1 MHSKTNMEIILNELK
16 NIRNEIGSLVKLFYI
31 KKGSNC
37 SKSGKKYE
45 NEVYTI
51 IKNSPFVIGQG
62 GGSSHAPDINCV
74 DDKSIEIKKASAP
87 DWGQTV
93 LKWKNDSWFSKS
105 ELFNKYLNKLN
116 MKHPPFLQNNMIYEE
131 WLKIKSEYKDEYI
144 DIDDNAINEYY
155 RKKGTY
161 YIQISDGYGL
171 YHLGDDVFNLG
182 VPKFE
187 IKQRMR
193 VRVKV
198 HSRSNNNGYAK
209 LSVTGAL
216 QPINLNQLMKSPYS
230 LDNMDKLPPNLL

>member
-1 MHSKTNMEIILNELK
+1 MRSKPNMEIILNELK
-16 NIRNEIGSLVKLFYI
+16 NIRSEIGSLVNLFY

-37 SKSGKKYE
+37 SRSGKKYE

-51 IKNSPFVIGQG
+51 IKNSPFVIEQV
-62 GGSSHAPDINCV
+62 GGSSHAPDIKCV
-74 DDKSIEIKKASAP
+74 DDKSIEVKKAFAP
-87 DWGQTV
+87 DWGQTI
-93 LKWKNDSWFSKS
+93 LKWKNDNWFSNS
-105 ELFNKYLNKLN
+105 ELFNKYLNKLK
-116 MKHPPFLQNNMIYEE
+116 MKCPPFLQNKMIYEE

-155 RKKGTY
+155 MKKGVC

-198 HSRSNNNGYAK
+198 HSRSNNNGYAQ
-209 LSVTGAL
+209 LSVTGAF
-216 QPINLNQLMKSPYS
+216 QPININQLMKSPYS
-230 LDNMDKLPPNLL
+230 LDNMDKLPLNLL

>member
-1 MHSKTNMEIILNELK
+1 MEIILNELK

-74 DDKSIEIKKASAP
+74 DDKSIEVKKASAP

-161 YIQISDGYGL
+161 YIQLSDGYGL

-198 HSRSNNNGYAK
+198 HSRSNNNGYAQ

>member
-1 MHSKTNMEIILNELK
+1 MEITLNELK
-16 NIRNEIGSLVKLFYI
+16 IIRSEIGSLVKLFYI

-37 SKSGKKYE
+37 SRSGKEYE
-45 NEVYTI
+45 NKVYTI
-51 IKNSPFVIGQG
+51 IKNSPFVIEQG
-62 GGSSHAPDINCV
+62 GGSSHTPDIKCV
-74 DDKSIEIKKASAP
+74 DGKSIEVKKASAP
-87 DWGQTV
+87 DWGQIV
-93 LKWKNDSWFSKS
+93 LKWKNDSWVSKS

-144 DIDDNAINEYY
+144 DIDDNTINEYY

-161 YIQISDGYGL
+161 YIQISDGYGF

-198 HSRSNNNGYAK
+198 HSQSNNNGYAQ

-230 LDNMDKLPPNLL
+230 LDNIDKLPPNLL

>member
-74 DDKSIEIKKASAP
+74 DDKSIEVKKASAP

-230 LDNMDKLPPNLL
+230 LDNMDKLPSNLL

>member
-1 MHSKTNMEIILNELK
+1 MHSKPNMEIILNELK

-74 DDKSIEIKKASAP
+74 DDKSIEVKKASAP

-161 YIQISDGYGL
+161 YIQLSDGYGL

-198 HSRSNNNGYAK
+198 HSRSNNNGYAQ

>member
-74 DDKSIEIKKASAP
+74 DDKSIEVKKASAP

>member
-1 MHSKTNMEIILNELK
+1 MRSKPNMEIILNELK

-62 GGSSHAPDINCV
+62 GGSSHTPDINCV
-74 DDKSIEIKKASAP
+74 DDKSIEVKKASAP

-161 YIQISDGYGL
+161 YIQLSDGYGL

-198 HSRSNNNGYAK
+198 HSRSNNNGYAQ